1 MKFTEWLEER
11 NDNKKYNN
19 DIVTRF
25 TRYVQ
30 PFFGNKEIT
39 IWSRNENQRTW
50 LDQLVEK
57 NLSVAT
63 IEACR
68 NSANM
73 FLRFKAEVSDGELQ
87 YNDIRLT
94 LPSLTTKRR
103 YKIETERKAKM
114 KKADVERIEGQY
126 INDMDIVIILEN
138 STGYLN
144 SLIWLSYHYGLRLAE
159 CIAILPENYRNDYLL
174 VKEQAASQH
183 TNKYLKGV
191 LARKVPHFN
200 LDMETKKKTLDIIK
214 QIPHNRVNP
223 TTVSRDFR
231 KLMIEIGM
239 NYRFHDLRGTWITN
253 LSLQDV
259 NSELIRQ
266 AAGHRDMSTT
276 QRYLRDPH
284 VSEMGDRAFGE

>member
-1 MKFTEWLEER
+1 MKLEQWLQER
-11 NDNKKYNN
+11 NDNTKYNN
-19 DIVTRF
+19 DILSRF
-25 TRYVQ
+25 ARYVF
-30 PFFGNKEIT
+30 PFFNDKEVDT
-39 IWSRNENQRTW
+39 WCRNENQRAW
-50 LDQLVEK
+50 LDGLIEQG
-57 NLSVAT
+57 LSVST

-73 FLRFKAEVSDGELQ
+73 YLRFKSEMSDGILQ
-87 YNDIRLT
+87 YNNIRLT
-94 LPSLTTKRR
+94 LPSLTSKRR
-103 YKIETERKAKM
+103 YKIETERKARM
-114 KKADVERIEGQY
+114 KKQDVERIEGQY
-126 INDMDIVIILEN
+126 ITDMDMVIMLEN
-138 STGYLN
+138 CEGYLR
-144 SLIWLSYHYGLRLAE
+144 SLIWISYHYGLRLAE

-200 LDMETKKKTLDIIK
+200 LEIYIKKKTCEIIK
-214 QIPHNRVNP
+214 EIPNNRVNP

-231 KLMIEIGM
+231 KLMKYLKM

-253 LSLQDV
+253 LSLQGV

>member
-1 MKFTEWLEER
+1 MKFEEWLEER
-11 NDNKKYNN
+11 SDNKKYNN
-19 DIVTRF
+19 DILTRF
-25 TRYVQ
+25 VRYIQ
-30 PFFGNKEIT
+30 PFFGNKEVT
-39 IWSRNENQRTW
+39 AWSRNENQRAW
-50 LDQLVEK
+50 LEELVEK
-57 NLSVAT
+57 NLSVST

-73 FLRFKAEVSDGELQ
+73 YLRFNSELSDGKLQ
-87 YNDIRLT
+87 YNTIRLT

-103 YKIETERKAKM
+103 YKIETERKARM
-114 KKADVERIEGQY
+114 KKEDVERIEGQY
-126 INDMDIVIILEN
+126 ISDIDYVFMLEN
-138 STGYLN
+138 STGYLRA
-144 SLIWLSYHYGLRLAE
+144 LIWLSYHYGLRLAE
-159 CIAILPENYRNDYLL
+159 CIAILPDNYRNDYLL
-174 VKEQAASQH
+174 VKEQAHSKYD
-183 TNKYLKGV
+183 NKYLKGV

-200 LDMETKKKTLDIIK
+200 TDMETKEKTFDILK
-214 QIPHNRVNP
+214 EIPDNRVNP

-231 KLMIEIGM
+231 KLMKELSM

-253 LSLQDV
+253 LSLQGV